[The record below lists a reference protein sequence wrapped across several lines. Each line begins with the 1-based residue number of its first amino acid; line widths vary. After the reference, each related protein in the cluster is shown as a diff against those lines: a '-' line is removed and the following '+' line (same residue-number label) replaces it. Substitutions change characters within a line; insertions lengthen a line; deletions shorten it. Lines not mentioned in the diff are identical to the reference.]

1 MKRRTGWIV
10 LLAANVLC
18 YCVLSF
24 YQKTDAAPPTS
35 GGPPFANAVQQRI
48 EMIEL
53 LKDIRTQL
61 QQQNALLKSGE
72 LKVVVSEPKKP

>member
-1 MKRRTGWIV
+1 MKRQATWIV
-10 LLAANVLC
+10 LLAANALC

-24 YQKTDAAPPTS
+24 CQTTDAAPPS
-35 GGPPFANAVQQRI
+35 GGGPPFANAVQQRI

-53 LKDIRTQL
+53 LKDIRAQL
-61 QQQNALLKSGE
+61 RQQNALLKSGD